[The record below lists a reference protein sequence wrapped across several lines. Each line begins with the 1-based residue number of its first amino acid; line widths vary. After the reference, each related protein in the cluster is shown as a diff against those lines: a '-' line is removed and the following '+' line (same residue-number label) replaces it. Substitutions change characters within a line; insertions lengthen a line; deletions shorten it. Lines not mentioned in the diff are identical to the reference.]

1 MLDEHL
7 EEILLGVAL
16 IDNGLSEAPVL
27 ESETA
32 SWYSNP
38 YFKQLLSQRELETL
52 KWLSE
57 GHRNDRIAENMNIA
71 SVTVNYH
78 LREIKRK
85 LGAQTREQAVAIAF
99 RKGMLR

>member
-1 MLDEHL
+1 MKSCWVWRLLTTDLQRHL
-7 EEILLGVAL
+7 CWSLKL
-16 IDNGLSEAPVL
+16 PVG
-27 ESETA
+27 
-32 SWYSNP
+32 YSNP
-38 YFKQLLSQRELETL
+38 YYKQLLSQRELEAL

-57 GHRNDRIAENMNIA
+57 GHRNDRIADNMNIA